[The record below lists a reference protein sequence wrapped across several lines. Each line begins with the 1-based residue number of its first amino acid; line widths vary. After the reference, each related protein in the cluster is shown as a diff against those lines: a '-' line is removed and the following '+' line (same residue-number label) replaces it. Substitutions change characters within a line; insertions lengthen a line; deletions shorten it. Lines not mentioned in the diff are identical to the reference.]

1 MMGAR
6 RWSIACAALLTVSP
20 PAVAAVAPSPFTAV
34 PARATL
40 DQLRAR
46 YQRSGDHYLDLDG
59 VSIRYRDEGHG
70 PALVLLHGSRSTLD
84 SWDGVVARLKSHYP
98 IIRFDQPPT
107 GLSGPVSDA
116 ALKEIGSPEAVV
128 AGVMDALHVDHA
140 TIAGTSSGGTLA
152 YYFAAT
158 YPKRVDALILSNTPA
173 DDVGTLKPA
182 STPALDA
189 AIARFKATGVEGR
202 DFWQAYLTDLYG
214 DPSRITPQLVDY
226 FYGISL
232 RTIEPNRY
240 KLHAL
245 TSDVAA
251 TADHLHRVT
260 APVLILWGMRDPV
273 LLPAAEHVLTARLDQ
288 AKSVSTIELSDV
300 GHYPPLEVPARY
312 AALIDAYLGNAKP

>member
-1 MMGAR
+1 MAR
-6 RWSIACAALLTVSP
+6 RWSLACAVAALLAAAP
-20 PAVAAVAPSPFTAV
+20 PAIAAPSPAAAV
-34 PARATL
+34 PARVSLA
-40 DQLRAR
+40 QLRAQ
-46 YQRSGDHYLDLDG
+46 YQRPGDHYLDLDG

-84 SWDGVVARLKSHYP
+84 SWDGVVARLKSHYR

-116 ALKEIGSPEAVV
+116 ALKAIGSPEAVV
-128 AGVMDALHVDHA
+128 AGVMDTLHVDHA
-140 TIAGTSSGGTLA
+140 SIAGTSSGGTLA

-158 YPKRVDALILSNTPA
+158 YPQRVDTLILSNTPA

-189 AIARFKATGVEGR
+189 AIARFKATGIEGR
-202 DFWQAYLTDLYG
+202 DFWQAYLYDLYG
-214 DPSRITPQLVDY
+214 DPARITPQLVNY
-226 FYGISL
+226 YYGIGL

-245 TSDVAA
+245 TSNVAV

-273 LLPAAEHVLTARLDQ
+273 LLPAAEHRLASRLDQ
-288 AKSVSTIELSDV
+288 AKSISTIELSDV